1 MKLVAAVS
9 LLAVLTG
16 AMVANAQDDRYWEL
30 GAGAYFGGTS
40 GMTDLDVARYDW
52 IYVCFGN
59 ISANEETAALIDRL
73 LQINP
78 ELRIVL
84 RLWPIMGKGDCP
96 ENRYQATFLH
106 YLYDPEVRQAVDD
119 EIRRQFDVIARQHL
133 PAGEHRWPDLP
144 RGAAG
149 ALLRAARCATGRS
162 PGTWS
167 ASGPRSRL
175 SGVSHWSG
183 TRRRLRGGAR
193 SGSRRSTG
201 STVR

>member
-1 MKLVAAVS
+1 MKLVAAMS

-78 ELRIVL
+78 ELKIVL

-96 ENRYQATFLH
+96 ENRSQATFLH

-119 EIRRQFDVIARQHL
+119 EIQRQFDVIADNISRPENIVGLTFLEEL
-133 PAGEHRWPDLP
+133 PGHFSGRPM
-144 RGAAG
+144 RNGAVSWDMARIR
-149 ALLRAARCATGRS
+149 AEIAAARGKPLVWDEEPAA
-162 PGTWS
+162 W
-167 ASGPRSRL
+167 
-175 SGVSHWSG
+175 
-183 TRRRLRGGAR
+183 
-193 SGSRRSTG
+193 
-201 STVR
+201 